1 MRVNAFSADEENRP
15 EMDCWSLWRMMKMM
29 MYWREVE
36 VSVTDEPLELW
47 FQEVRGKVSVLLL
60 SMFDP

>member
-1 MRVNAFSADEENRP
+1 
-15 EMDCWSLWRMMKMM
+15 MM